1 MIMGKKYKITFD
13 RDNCIGAA
21 ACAAVN
27 PDNYE
32 ISMQDGKANM
42 KTAEIDE
49 AALHINMEAA
59 QACPV
64 NVIHIFDEEGKK
76 LI

>member
-1 MIMGKKYKITFD
+1 MGKKYRVEFD
-13 RDNCIGAA
+13 RENCIGAA

-27 PDNYE
+27 PDNWE

-42 KTAEIDE
+42 KSAEIDE
-49 AALHINMEAA
+49 AQLHANMEAA

-64 NVIHIFDEEGKK
+64 NVIHIFDENGKK

>member
-1 MIMGKKYKITFD
+1 MGKKYRVEFD
-13 RDNCIGAA
+13 RENCIGAA

-27 PDNYE
+27 PDNWE
-32 ISMQDGKANM
+32 ISMQDGKANL
-42 KTAEIDE
+42 KKKEIDE
-49 AALHINMEAA
+49 GELHLNMEGA

-64 NVIHIFDEEGKK
+64 KVIHIFDEEGKK